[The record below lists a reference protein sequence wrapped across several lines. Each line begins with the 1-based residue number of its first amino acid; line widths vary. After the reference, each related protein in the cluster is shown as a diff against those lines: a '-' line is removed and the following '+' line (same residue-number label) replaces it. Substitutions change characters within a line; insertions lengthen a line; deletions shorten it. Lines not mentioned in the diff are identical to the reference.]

1 MKPTLSGKKIIL
13 HYVVMKCI
21 VLVDYIIVYDALA
34 KPNKNYVFLNVCL
47 ETGLPLQ
54 NSMQYIIIRS
64 RFRPILLC
72 EDIEKAFIQIRIRES
87 EGDVIRSNW
96 VKSSDTSVIEMN
108 IFTRL
113 VFGLTQSPF
122 MLEGEHFQY

>member
-1 MKPTLSGKKIIL
+1 MT
-13 HYVVMKCI
+13 CI
-21 VLVDYIIVYDALA
+21 VLVDYTIVYDALA
-34 KPNKNYVFLNVCL
+34 KPNKNYVFLNACL

-54 NSMQYIIIRS
+54 NAVQYIIIWS

-72 EDIEKAFIQIRIRES
+72 EDIEKTFIQIRIRES
-87 EGDVIRSNW
+87 EGDVLRSNW
-96 VKSSDTSVIEMN
+96 VKSSDPSVIEMN

-122 MLEGEHFQY
+122 MLEGEQHFQY